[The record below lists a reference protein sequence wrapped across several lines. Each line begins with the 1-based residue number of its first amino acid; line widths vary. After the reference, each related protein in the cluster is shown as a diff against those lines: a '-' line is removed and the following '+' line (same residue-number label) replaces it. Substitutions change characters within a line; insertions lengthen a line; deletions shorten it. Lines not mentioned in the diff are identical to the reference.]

1 MAKTA
6 ARVQIAEHR
15 ERRLPLLTKLAAN
28 QKGGHNAHQ
37 SKAMFKIPQL
47 TVIGRSCGSRRTGGH
62 ASARRAGKSD

>member
-6 ARVQIAEHR
+6 ARVQIAKHR
-15 ERRLPLLTKLAAN
+15 ERSLPLLTKLAAN

-47 TVIGRSCGSRRTGGH
+47 AVIGRNGSV
-62 ASARRAGKSD
+62 RRAGGHGSARLTG